1 MSYVL
6 ATHLSILFF
15 PLQAIE
21 EFRVRK
27 NESSLMAALRAIA
40 TETIRNTLSETENQD
55 SNDDD
60 EEEEEENEDEDP
72 DNEAVR

>member
-1 MSYVL
+1 M
-6 ATHLSILFF
+6 
-15 PLQAIE
+15 
-21 EFRVRK
+21 RK

-55 SNDDD
+55 SNDD

-72 DNEAVR
+72 DNDAVCMTCVIY